1 MKIISRPLGL
11 FAKRT
16 FFVLREIETKG
27 GIEMKWQRSLPAGTK
42 DKLFREANGAYQLEK
57 KVNDVIKK
65 RGYQRIETPLIEY
78 EDVFKNKEKNES
90 DFYRF
95 FDKNSRLLVL
105 RPDMTT
111 PIGRVLATTGIQ
123 PPLKLAYSGKVFRAN
138 DDLLGEQNEWTQ
150 AGIELIGYSSL
161 KAEVECI
168 TCAVQV
174 LTSVPINNFHFEL
187 GHSEIFRSIVAALNL
202 TESEQSQLQIHV
214 NNKSL
219 SDLATFTQAHPS
231 HLDRFIQKIPL
242 LFGEA
247 TAVLEQAKELVAS
260 NQQLGKVMLELEK
273 LVQTIK
279 QNLPNLSLT
288 IDLGLVARMDYY
300 TGILFNGYA
309 DLVPDIFLR
318 GGRYDQLTEQFGH
331 SAVPAVGFGINLDT
345 LVQLQYQTDTLAPL
359 EQKDTLV
366 YADLTCL
373 HQAEKLI
380 NQSASYQ
387 LALFDTIEET
397 IAYAKKWNYTQ
408 IICLSEAGTE
418 RIEVLS
424 SHD

>member
-1 MKIISRPLGL
+1 M
-11 FAKRT
+11 
-16 FFVLREIETKG
+16 E
-27 GIEMKWQRSLPAGTK
+27 WQRSLPAGTK
-42 DKLFREANGAYQLEK
+42 DKLFREANGAYHLEK

-65 RGYQRIETPLIEY
+65 RGYQRIDTPLIEF
-78 EDVFKNKEKNES
+78 EDVFKNTEKNES

-161 KAEVECI
+161 KAELECI

-174 LTSVPINNFHFEL
+174 LESVPIQNFHFEL
-187 GHSEIFRSIVAALNL
+187 GHSDIFRCIVTALQL
-202 TESEQSQLQIHV
+202 TNSEEAQLQTYV

-231 HLDRFIQKIPL
+231 HLDLFIQKIPL

-247 TAVLEQAKELVAS
+247 TTVLEQAKELVAAS
-260 NQQLGKVMLELEK
+260 QPLEKIMLELEA
-273 LVQTIK
+273 LVSIIK
-279 QNLPNLSLT
+279 ENLPNLSLT

-331 SAVPAVGFGINLDT
+331 SAIPAVGFGINMDT

-359 EQKDTLV
+359 DRKDTLV
-366 YADLTCL
+366 YADLNCL
-373 HQAEKLI
+373 RQAEKLI
-380 NQSASYQ
+380 SQYSSYE
-387 LALFDTIEET
+387 LSLFDTVEET
-397 IAYAKKWNYTQ
+397 IDYAKKWQYTQ
-408 IICLSEAGTE
+408 IICLSKTGSE
-418 RIEVLS
+418 RMEVLTI
-424 SHD
+424 HD